1 MVRFSPDGNS
11 LATAGDDGMI
21 MLWRDKGMR
30 TIGGVTSAGVN
41 WAAFSALRGHTSD
54 VYDLCWSPDGARLF
68 SGCVDGTCIVWDM
81 ATLKVLQT
89 FRDHEHFVQGVAWD
103 PRDDFLV
110 SMSSDRT
117 ARVYSGGRT
126 GKGGAHEYSCCNVLT
141 KRLQPASPSGHGAAD
156 DADDFEP
163 STVAKPKARKTAEL
177 FLDES
182 VPSFFRRL
190 SWSPDGEF
198 LLLPCGQHQLP
209 GSDATLPTTHVFARG
224 ALREPCAH
232 LPGPTK
238 PVVATRCCP
247 VLFELRGDAAAAAPA
262 ADAAAAGAAA
272 ADGAA
277 ADGAAA
283 DGAAGE
289 QRNWMALPYRVLWAV
304 ASLDAVMLYDS
315 QHAEPLLLARNMHY
329 AALSDIAW
337 LPNGRGL
344 LVSSTD
350 GYCSLLV
357 LSPGALGKP
366 LPAERVPECMRKK
379 APAPAPAAP
388 VAPPA
393 PPPST
398 AAPAAPASTA
408 APGGKKRLTPVPISA
423 ASAASAPAA
432 PPPAALP
439 TAAAAAA
446 PNGGKKRLVPTPITA
461 GGATEPPTVAAP
473 SAPTPAAAAVAP
485 PVSGEKR
492 RIEPVPLNPSSAVS
506 GASAAPE
513 APKKKRITPVP
524 L

>member
-1 MVRFSPDGNS
+1 
-11 LATAGDDGMI
+11 MI

-41 WAAFSALRGHTSD
+41 WAACSALRGHTSD

-126 GKGGAHEYSCCNVLT
+126 GKGGAHEYSCCSVLT
-141 KRLQPASPSGHGAAD
+141 KRLQPTPPSEQGAVD
-156 DADDFEP
+156 DADFEP

-247 VLFELRGDAAAAAPA
+247 VLFELRADGAAPADAAAAA
-262 ADAAAAGAAA
+262 G
-272 ADGAA
+272 DGAA
-277 ADGAAA
+277 SD
-283 DGAAGE
+283 
-289 QRNWMALPYRVLWAV
+289 RNWMALPYRVLWAV

-315 QHAEPLLLARNMHY
+315 QHSEPLLLARNMHY

-357 LSPGALGKP
+357 FSPGALGKP

-379 APAPAPAAP
+379 APAPAAAAPAA
-388 VAPPA
+388 APA
-393 PPPST
+393 PPP
-398 AAPAAPASTA
+398 AEPAAAPASAA
-408 APGGKKRLTPVPISA
+408 APAGKKRLTPVPISA
-423 ASAASAPAA
+423 ASAATVQAA
-432 PPPAALP
+432 QPPATVP
-439 TAAAAAA
+439 TAAAAA
-446 PNGGKKRLVPTPITA
+446 PSGGKKRLVPTPIST
-461 GGATEPPTVAAP
+461 GGATDPVTAAVP
-473 SAPTPAAAAVAP
+473 SAPPLAAAAAAP
-485 PVSGEKR
+485 PISGEKR
-492 RIEPVPLNPSSAVS
+492 RIEPVPLNPSAAS